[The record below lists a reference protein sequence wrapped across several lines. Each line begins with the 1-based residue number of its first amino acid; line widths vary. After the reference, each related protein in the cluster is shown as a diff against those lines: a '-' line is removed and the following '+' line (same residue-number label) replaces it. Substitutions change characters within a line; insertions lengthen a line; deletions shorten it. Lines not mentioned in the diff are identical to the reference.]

1 MANSNRKPV
10 RRSLAAIVGAA
21 CAAACISLTG
31 SHEGVSLAPYSDHL
45 AGNIDTVCFGETHV
59 AMHRYTLPECKQ
71 ILDTSLAGYASAVR
85 AMTPGFDSLT
95 DGQKA
100 SAIDLSY
107 NAGLSNYRGSTLRHR
122 YIARDFPRACDEYL
136 KWRFAGGRDCAV
148 ASNSCSGIYRRRVA
162 ERAACLGE

>member
-1 MANSNRKPV
+1 MADGNRITGK
-10 RRSLAAIVGAA
+10 RSLAAVVGAS

-45 AGNIDTVCFGETHV
+45 AGNINTVCFGETHV
-59 AMHRYTLPECKQ
+59 QMRRYTLPECKQ
-71 ILDTSLAGYASAVR
+71 ILDSSLAGYAGAVR

-107 NAGLSNYRGSTLRHR
+107 NAGLSNYRGSTLRRR
-122 YIARDFPRACDEYL
+122 YVARDFPGACDEFL

-148 ASNSCSGIYRRRVA
+148 ASNGCSGIYHRRAA